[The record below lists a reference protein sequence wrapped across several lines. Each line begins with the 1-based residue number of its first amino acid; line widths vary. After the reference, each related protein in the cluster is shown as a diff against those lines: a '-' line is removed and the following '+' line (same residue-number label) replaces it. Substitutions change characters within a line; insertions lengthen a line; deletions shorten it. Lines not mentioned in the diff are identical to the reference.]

1 MDWFQ
6 RLMGFAEATGAA
18 GYESTRER
26 LEVDGRQLKSRVN
39 GRSYGVG
46 ELELASLQ
54 ELRQRAQSAPP
65 LPGRRNVSI
74 VSGDVREMHAAP
86 RYAGALFQVASQF
99 NLLEMLGP
107 EFTPEH
113 GVTIYEN
120 DRTQGP
126 ACAIAAGAAT
136 VYRNYFAPAADG
148 LGQDKSRQLDG
159 FAELGTLLAQS
170 VGKPAKSLWTMRNG
184 YSMFARGAVD
194 LMSAHIEALEEGE
207 RDALRQCLR
216 IGLHWDVEVT
226 GAASSPG
233 PQVSQAFCSALPVS
247 YNDGTGARAA
257 NWDRSAAG
265 PVLHEAL
272 DDQGVG
278 VPLELHRY
286 AAVHR
291 QAQPQVLQLP
301 PAVLRPGLD
310 GHGVCRWSLRLH
322 GRQACP
328 LVRALVQRRL
338 TEQPQ
343 GHRLGHGL
351 EPLAVAIHP
360 VVGLCGVGRQG
371 LVNRAL
377 DLAGSLGIGQ
387 PDSQRRVEV
396 ELPGGVLRQLV
407 NSLQRRRRP
416 TDLEASTVQALQEVH
431 GRAGTT
437 GVDLGC
443 SHGRPSV
450 HESRA
455 HEAAQDL
462 QVQVGRDAPG
472 PIQDRQ
478 SDDAQVAYRDMG
490 SPRLPDRARI
500 RHV

>member
-136 VYRNYFAPAADG
+136 VYRNYFAPVADG

-184 YSMFARGAVD
+184 YSMFARSAVH

-257 NWDRSAAG
+257 NWEPLATLVLEAAY
-265 PVLHEAL
+265 EATL
-272 DDQGVG
+272 W
-278 VPLELHRY
+278 
-286 AAVHR
+286 AAVVN
-291 QAQPQVLQLP
+291 AQRGASRTVLLTLLGGGAFGNDPAWILAAMQRAIEQV
-301 PAVLRPGLD
+301 
-310 GHGVCRWSLRLH
+310 
-322 GRQACP
+322 
-328 LVRALVQRRL
+328 
-338 TEQPQ
+338 E
-343 GHRLGHGL
+343 GHGL
-351 EPLAVAIHP
+351 DIV
-360 VVGLCGVGRQG
+360 
-371 LVNRAL
+371 LVSYGTPSA
-377 DLAGSLGIGQ
+377 A
-387 PDSQRRVEV
+387 
-396 ELPGGVLRQLV
+396 
-407 NSLQRRRRP
+407 LQRW
-416 TDLEASTVQALQEVH
+416 
-431 GRAGTT
+431 
-437 GVDLGC
+437 
-443 SHGRPSV
+443 
-450 HESRA
+450 
-455 HEAAQDL
+455 AA
-462 QVQVGRDAPG
+462 
-472 PIQDRQ
+472 
-478 SDDAQVAYRDMG
+478 
-490 SPRLPDRARI
+490 RLA
-500 RHV
+500 